1 MMHSKTVNPTAAT
14 QHYLKIAEIKDDTIV
29 LGSGELRAI
38 VAVSSTNFALKSEDE
53 QNALINAYQGMLNSL
68 EFPIQILV
76 HSRILDINTYLA
88 KLKNLAAGQT
98 NELLR
103 IQMNEYIE
111 YVAKLIE
118 FANIMS
124 KNFYVVVP
132 YSEEVAGKQGW
143 LSRIGRL
150 LNPVSSIISSES
162 EFMRRKTKLLERVN
176 MVIGGL
182 GSVGL
187 RSLTLNTEELIEVMY
202 QSYNLESGNV
212 LHAESLQGLE
222 INEGAPQEPSSRGN
236 EPV

>member
-1 MMHSKTVNPTAAT
+1 MPEMMHSKTVNPTAAT

-111 YVAKLIE
+111 YIGKLIE
-118 FANIMS
+118 FANIMA
-124 KNFYVVVP
+124 KTFYVIVP
-132 YSEEVAGKQGW
+132 FSSQPVRETF
-143 LSRIGRL
+143 LSKVTGF
-150 LNPVSSIISSES
+150 LNPAAGIATNQEDFERAKI
-162 EFMRRKTKLLERVN
+162 KLDERVN
-176 MVIGGL
+176 KVVSEL
-182 GSVGL
+182 GSIGL
-187 RSLTLNTEELIEVMY
+187 RSLTLTTAELVELLY
-202 QSYNLESGNV
+202 QSYNFDGTN
-212 LHAESLQGLE
+212 
-222 INEGAPQEPSSRGN
+222 INEQALEGIDLGK
-236 EPV
+236 